1 MVLCVVDCV
10 LPCQNRQGLTPEMK
24 GWTKSATMVAMLLKR
39 CLSSVSC
46 SMNCLLSL
54 CIFCWALLSDIKLL
68 VLCFPDV
75 VVICIAAVNHCI
87 IWSYI
92 PYHDVIS
99 VSRIQGC
106 VSFALQVLCFPTS
119 TLSLRYGNHSLS
131 FCYFIVYRNQ
141 SLSVRSLAFVINK
154 EPSLSCHLSSTM
166 LLHS

>member
-24 GWTKSATMVAMLLKR
+24 GWTKSGWMVAMLLKR

-87 IWSYI
+87 ICSYI
-92 PYHDVIS
+92 PVLSWCYQCFS
-99 VSRIQGC
+99 YSRLRQFCTPG
-106 VSFALQVLCFPTS
+106 VVFSHVN
-119 TLSLRYGNHSLS
+119 TLFHSLS
-131 FCYFIVYRNQ
+131 FCSFIVYRT
-141 SLSVRSLAFVINK
+141 SHYLFSFFAFVINK

>member
-119 TLSLRYGNHSLS
+119 TLCFTRLS
-131 FCYFIVYRNQ
+131 FCSFIVYRT
-141 SLSVRSLAFVINK
+141 SHYLFSFFAFVINK